1 MAKYELGTGTPIP
14 AIACKYN
21 SGVNCSSWTSET
33 TAAKCEKCGWRKEV
47 SQQRLIGI
55 RLKRR
60 IQMERVLDVYSVKKD
75 DVGDPVILKNGNWY
89 MSARTFDAAEKIV
102 EMLNEDAART
112 E

>member
-1 MAKYELGTGTPIP
+1 MAKYNAGTGAPIP

-21 SGVNCSSWTSET
+21 SGVNCSAWTTET
-33 TAAKCEKCGWRKEV
+33 TAAKCEKCGWKKEV
-47 SQQRLIGI
+47 SEQRLIGI
-55 RLKRR
+55 RLKRK

-75 DVGDPVILKNGNWY
+75 DIGDPVILKNGNWY
-89 MSARTFDAAEKIV
+89 MSARTVDAAEKIV